1 MATLVLVPVK
11 SSTITPAADREPD
24 KKWKSGLKVD
34 IENNLRSMVNEV
46 KQNLNDASANA
57 LTSTVERERLSQEHI
72 TPMKSIR
79 NITEE
84 QFPVVLRRESQ

>member
-1 MATLVLVPVK
+1 MATLVLVPVE

-34 IENNLRSMVNEV
+34 IENNLCSMVNEV
-46 KQNLNDASANA
+46 KQTLNDTNT

-79 NITEE
+79 NIAEE
-84 QFPVVLRRESQ
+84 QFPVVLRHESQ